1 MKRQYIIAT
10 LVILF
15 GFTGIGHSATANS
28 PNALEPC
35 INGQV
40 SALGLYP
47 TQAEE
52 DAALA
57 KAKQDGSTVKGQ
69 VSASSR

>member
-1 MKRQYIIAT
+1 VA
-10 LVILF
+10 
-15 GFTGIGHSATANS
+15 SAENEVFDHR
-28 PNALEPC
+28 LEPC
-35 INGQV
+35 LNGEV

-57 KAKQDGSTVKGQ
+57 KAQAQAGRRQPQVATVEPGT
-69 VSASSR
+69 AL

>member
-1 MKRQYIIAT
+1 M
-10 LVILF
+10 
-15 GFTGIGHSATANS
+15 TGWLAFASVASAENEVFDHR
-28 PNALEPC
+28 LEPC
-35 INGQV
+35 LNGEV

-57 KAKQDGSTVKGQ
+57 KAQAGRWQPQVATVKPGTAQ
-69 VSASSR
+69 